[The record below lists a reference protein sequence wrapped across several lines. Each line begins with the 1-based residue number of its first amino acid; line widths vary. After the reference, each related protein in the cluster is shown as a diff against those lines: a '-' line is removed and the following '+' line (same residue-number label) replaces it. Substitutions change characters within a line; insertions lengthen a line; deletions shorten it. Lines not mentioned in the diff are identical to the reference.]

1 MKRNQCSRLK
11 KMTQREHEGFFFGT
25 QTANAHI
32 PNYTFPS
39 IGNQD
44 FILALY
50 IKFN

>member
-1 MKRNQCSRLK
+1 MQSFEKDDTTWRGL
-11 KMTQREHEGFFFGT
+11 FGT

>member
-1 MKRNQCSRLK
+1 MKLNQCNRLK
-11 KMTQREHEGFFFGT
+11 NMTQREGSFFGT

>member
-11 KMTQREHEGFFFGT
+11 KMTQREGVFFGT